1 MAPTR
6 ARHPDTSSGV
16 TGARP
21 TPPETRDGETRPSI
35 RRQLALI
42 LGLAVAPAGLIAA
55 LDGVRTYRDAVGA
68 ARSAHMNEAIIASQS
83 ERDAFVGIRYSLE
96 AIASTPAVRLFDSA
110 ECSATLVD
118 WVREFPTYANAT
130 VIDKDGLVR
139 CATSPAGVGV
149 DVSDRP
155 WHVKFVEMPRFGVT
169 ALDYGRVTH
178 DRVILAFAPIWS
190 GGKLVGNVA
199 VSVRSALLEAITSS
213 PDARRIPRRV
223 AFVDE
228 NGGVMLDDRSDPAKG
243 DQGWLPPGGMLATR
257 LGARPEIFTLERE
270 GRPTLVMATAPIID
284 GRVWMVAAAAPEAVY
299 AGVLARAAA
308 PMAAPILMWLLA
320 IGVAYFAVDRLVV
333 RRLIYLARI
342 TRAYGRGKL
351 ALRPRTTDNAPRE
364 VAMLAEDLAEMAA
377 RIETREEELREAA
390 EARRILL
397 MEVYHR
403 VKNNLQMIVSLLSLQ
418 ERRAVTDAERDT
430 ISRIRS
436 RIHSLAL
443 VHQKIYGSGD
453 LRRVRLDALVSDI
466 LGHLGNSYR
475 GVSADAPELRSRL
488 APVAETAERAT
499 PVAQFLNEAVTNAL
513 KYAASANGRPTIDV
527 TLDAGEDGSFAL
539 AVAND
544 VTGPVEGRAEALGT
558 RLMAGFARQIDA
570 TVTESEDAGRY
581 VVRLHAPPRPA
592 DEATV

>member
-1 MAPTR
+1 MTVA
-6 ARHPDTSSGV
+6 A
-16 TGARP
+16 
-21 TPPETRDGETRPSI
+21 TPLPAARDGETRPSI

-68 ARSAHMNEAIIASQS
+68 AQSAHMNDAILASQN

-130 VIDKDGLVR
+130 VIDTNGHVR
-139 CATSPAGVGV
+139 CATSPSGLGV

-155 WHVKFVEMPRFGVT
+155 WHATFLETPRFGVT

-178 DRVILAFAPIWS
+178 DRVILAFAPIW
-190 GGKLVGNVA
+190 GDGKLVGNVA

-213 PDARRIPRRV
+213 PDAQTIPRRV

-228 NGGVMLDDRSDPAKG
+228 SGSVMLGDLADSAKG
-243 DQGWLPPGGMLATR
+243 YKGWLPPGGMLATR
-257 LGARPEIFTLERE
+257 LGARPEIFTFERE
-270 GRPTLVMATAPIID
+270 GRATLVMATAPIID
-284 GRVWMVAAAAPEAVY
+284 GRVWMVAAAAPEDVY

-320 IGVAYFAVDRLVV
+320 IAVAYFAVDRLVV

-351 ALRPRTTDNAPRE
+351 ALRPRTTENAPRE

-377 RIETREEELREAA
+377 RIEAREEELRDAA
-390 EARRILL
+390 EAKRVLL

-443 VHQKIYGSGD
+443 VHQKIYATGD

-466 LGHLGNSYR
+466 LGHLENSYR
-475 GVSADAPELRSRL
+475 GWSSDDAPELRSRL

-513 KYAASANGRPTIDV
+513 KYAASADGRPAIDV
-527 TLDAGEDGSFAL
+527 TLDAGEDGSFEL
-539 AVAND
+539 AIAND
-544 VTGPVEGRAEALGT
+544 VTGPVEPRTAALGT

-570 TVTESEDAGRY
+570 TVTETEDAGRY
-581 VVRLHAPPRPA
+581 VIRLHAPPRPA
-592 DEATV
+592 DEARL